1 MGKDQLI
8 SIVFMTI
15 ITIMGLALSYIQ
27 KERRLHP
34 EEMGE
39 RDEKKYLSGELVT
52 VLGGILAV
60 MNVSQYSKIGAIIY
74 AVVVVVIYVAI
85 QLRKK

>member
-1 MGKDQLI
+1 MGKSELI
-8 SIVFMTI
+8 SVFFMAM

-39 RDEKKYLSGELVT
+39 RDARKYLSGDLVT
-52 VLGGILAV
+52 GLGGVLLIL
-60 MNVSQYSKIGAIIY
+60 NLSQYTKVGTIAA
-74 AVVVVVIYVAI
+74 AVVISAIYIAI
-85 QLRKK
+85 QLRRK

>member
-1 MGKDQLI
+1 MGQDQLI
-8 SIVFMTI
+8 SIIFMTI
-15 ITIMGLALSYIQ
+15 ITVMGLALSYIQ

-39 RDEKKYLSGELVT
+39 RDEKKYLNGELVT
-52 VLGGILAV
+52 VLGGVLAV
-60 MNVSQYSKIGAIIY
+60 INVSQYSKIAAVIY
-74 AVVVVVIYVAI
+74 AIVVAGIYIAI